1 MSLKGR
7 LKRIQGQLPQKEKK
21 DEQNELYEKVISW
34 LVKHK
39 HEEYIESLRKAWRI
53 SIKGEGATLQEQA
66 EYDRLFLRI
75 NEIVKEYSRKELL
88 M

>member
-7 LKRIQGQLPQKEKK
+7 LNRIQSKLPKKEKEERNEIN
-21 DEQNELYEKVISW
+21 EQVLSW
-34 LVKHK
+34 LIKHK
-39 HEEYIESLRKAWRI
+39 HEEYIESLRQAWRI
-53 SIKGEGATLQEQA
+53 SIKGEEATIQERA

-75 NEIVKEYSRKELL
+75 NEIVEEYSRKELL